1 MRLILNH
8 WYNFMLSILFWI
20 FIWNLH
26 DSLVEKLN
34 LTTNQNIMLNLVS
47 LIIVIIFIVNSK
59 TFFNYA

>member
-1 MRLILNH
+1 MKLIINH

-26 DSLVEKLN
+26 DSLVEKLK
-34 LTTNQNIMLNLVS
+34 LTNNQNIMLNLVS

>member
-8 WYNFMLSILFWI
+8 WYNFLLSILFWI

-26 DSLVEKLN
+26 DSLVDKLN

>member
-8 WYNFMLSILFWI
+8 WYNFLLSILFWI

-34 LTTNQNIMLNLVS
+34 LTTNQNIMLILVS

>member
-8 WYNFMLSILFWI
+8 WYNFLLSILFWI

-34 LTTNQNIMLNLVS
+34 LTTNQNIMLNFVS

>member
-34 LTTNQNIMLNLVS
+34 LTTNQNIMLNFVS

>member
-1 MRLILNH
+1 MKLILNH

-34 LTTNQNIMLNLVS
+34 LTTNQKIMLNFVS

>member
-1 MRLILNH
+1 MKLILNH

-26 DSLVEKLN
+26 DDLVDKLK
-34 LTTNQNIMLNLVS
+34 LTGDQRILLNFVS
-47 LIIVIIFIVNSK
+47 LIIVIIFIMNSK

>member
-8 WYNFMLSILFWI
+8 WYNFLLSILFWI

>member
-8 WYNFMLSILFWI
+8 WYNFLLSILFWI

-26 DSLVEKLN
+26 DSLVEKLK
-34 LTTNQNIMLNLVS
+34 LTNNQNIMLNFVS

>member
-8 WYNFMLSILFWI
+8 WYNFMLSVLFWI

-34 LTTNQNIMLNLVS
+34 LTTNQNIMLNFLS

>member
-34 LTTNQNIMLNLVS
+34 LTTNQNIMLN
-47 LIIVIIFIVNSK
+47 F
-59 TFFNYA
+59 

>member
-8 WYNFMLSILFWI
+8 WYNFLLSILFWI

-34 LTTNQNIMLNLVS
+34 LTNNQNIMLNFVS

>member
-1 MRLILNH
+1 MKLILNH

-34 LTTNQNIMLNLVS
+34 LTTNQNIMLNFVS

>member
-8 WYNFMLSILFWI
+8 WYNFLLSILFWI

-47 LIIVIIFIVNSK
+47 LIIVIIFIFNSK